1 MKKINKFILLSLFA
15 VVAVAAASSKSY
27 AVPAFARQMGIEC
40 SSCHFKQ
47 FPLLNAFGR
56 AFKAGGYI
64 MGGQSLIEGNKLSLP
79 SVLNASLVTK
89 VRYQK
94 TNGDSDPKKGTDK
107 GELQF
112 PDEAALLIGGRAAE
126 HVGFLL
132 EFATFG
138 KADTAEGQNIGTVS
152 GTDVKGLNP
161 DDTKLGDFSLFASY
175 KMPIVYD
182 VGRTKVS
189 VIPFSTDALGAA
201 YGFELLNTGAVRNV
215 RLTEHRKE
223 VSAQQYLGTDGAAT
237 GIAFVAAYDTGFVN
251 VSQWAPVHGNNDNS
265 FLNYFRVAATP
276 QVAGWD
282 LGVGAQVWSGSST
295 GTFGGTEAAGTTK
308 KAEAWALDAQAQG
321 EVASMSLAVNISYA
335 VAAKTTDTKNIFNS
349 NARDKSATAIAAE
362 LGVLSDTYVSLAYRT
377 ADNGKATNSTDD
389 ATALGLKYMLA
400 QNVQL
405 SLNHTIYSGDAN
417 KNNRG
422 GKGDQL
428 STLMIFAAF

>member
-1 MKKINKFILLSLFA
+1 MNKINKFILLSLFA
-15 VVAVAAASSKSY
+15 AVAVVAASSKSY
-27 AVPAFARQMGIEC
+27 AVPAFARQMGVEC

-56 AFKAGGYI
+56 AFKAGGFI

-79 SVLNASLVTK
+79 TTLNASLVTK

-138 KADTAEGQNIGTVS
+138 AADTGSGDVTGTKADTGS
-152 GTDVKGLNP
+152 
-161 DDTKLGDFSLFASY
+161 GDFSLFASY

-182 VGRTKVS
+182 VSGSKLS

-237 GIAFVAAYDTGFVN
+237 GVAFVAAYDTGFVN
-251 VSQWAPVHGNNDNS
+251 ISQWAPVHGSNDNS
-265 FLNYFRVAATP
+265 FLNYLRVAATP
-276 QVAGWD
+276 QVGNWD
-282 LGVGAQVWSGSST
+282 LGIGAQMWSGSTT
-295 GTFGGTEAAGTTK
+295 GTFGGTEVAGTIK
-308 KAEAWALDAQAQG
+308 KAEAWAVDAQAQG
-321 EVASMSLAVNISYA
+321 EVNAMSLVVNMSYG
-335 VAAKTTDTKNIFNS
+335 VAPATSTGGTTNIFNTS
-349 NARDKSATAIAAE
+349 SAGDKKALAVAAE
-362 LGVLSDTYVSLAYRT
+362 LGVLPDAYISLAYRT
-377 ADNGKATNSTDD
+377 ADNGKATDSSDN
-389 ATALGLKYMLA
+389 AAAFGLKYMLA

-417 KNNRG
+417 KNNKG
-422 GKGDQL
+422 GAGDQL

>member
-1 MKKINKFILLSLFA
+1 MCKTWKFARILLITAF
-15 VVAVAAASSKSY
+15 VVTTISVKSY
-27 AVPAFARQMGIEC
+27 AVPAFARQMSVEC
-40 SSCHFKQ
+40 SACHFKQ

-56 AFKAGGYI
+56 TFKAGGFI
-64 MGGQSLIEGNKLSLP
+64 MGGQSLIEGDKLSLP
-79 SVLNASLVTK
+79 NVLNASLVTK

-94 TNGDSDPKKGTDK
+94 TNGDSNPKKGTDK
-107 GELQF
+107 GEFQF
-112 PDEAALLIGGRAAE
+112 PDEAALLIGGKAAE

-138 KADTAEGQNIGTVS
+138 AANTGSGEVTSGTPDKADTGS
-152 GTDVKGLNP
+152 
-161 DDTKLGDFSLFASY
+161 GDFSLFASY

-182 VGRTKVS
+182 VGRSKVS
-189 VIPFSTDALGAA
+189 VIPFSTDALGAS

-251 VSQWAPVHGNNDNS
+251 ISQWAPVHGNNDNS
-265 FLNYFRVAATP
+265 FLNYFRIAATP
-276 QVAGWD
+276 QIGDWD
-282 LGVGAQVWSGSST
+282 LGMGGQMWSGETT
-295 GTFGGTEAAGTTK
+295 GTFGDTEAAGTTK
-308 KAEAWALDAQAQG
+308 KADAWAVDAQAQG
-321 EVASMSLAVNISYA
+321 EVASMSLAVNVSYA
-335 VAAKTTDTKNIFNS
+335 VAAKTTDTTNIFNS
-349 NARDKSATAIAAE
+349 STAGDKKAMAVAAE

-417 KNNRG
+417 KNNKG
-422 GKGDQL
+422 GAGDQL

>member
-1 MKKINKFILLSLFA
+1 MCKTWKFARILLITAFVITAIS
-15 VVAVAAASSKSY
+15 VKSY
-27 AVPAFARQMGIEC
+27 AVPAFARQMGVEC
-40 SSCHFKQ
+40 SACHFKQ

-56 AFKAGGYI
+56 TFKAGGFI
-64 MGGQSLIEGNKLSLP
+64 MGGQSLIEGDKLSIP
-79 SVLNASLVTK
+79 NVLNASLVTK

-94 TNGDSDPKKGTDK
+94 TNGDSNPKKGTDK
-107 GELQF
+107 GEFQF
-112 PDEAALLIGGRAAE
+112 PDEAALLIGGKAAE

-138 KADTAEGQNIGTVS
+138 AANTGSGEVTPGTPDKADTGS
-152 GTDVKGLNP
+152 
-161 DDTKLGDFSLFASY
+161 GDFSLFASY

-182 VGRTKVS
+182 LAGAKVS

-251 VSQWAPVHGNNDNS
+251 ISQWAPVHGNNDNS
-265 FLNYFRVAATP
+265 FLNYLRVAATP

-282 LGVGAQVWSGSST
+282 LGMGAQMWSGETT
-295 GTFGGTEAAGTTK
+295 GTFGDTEAAGTTK
-308 KAEAWALDAQAQG
+308 KADAWAVDGQAQG
-321 EVASMSLAVNISYA
+321 EVASMPLAVNVSYA
-335 VAAKTTDTKNIFNS
+335 VAAKTTDTTNIFNS
-349 NARDKSATAIAAE
+349 STAGDKKAMAVAAE
-362 LGVLSDTYVSLAYRT
+362 LGVLHDTYVSLAYRT

-405 SLNHTIYSGDAN
+405 SFNHTIYSGDAN
-417 KNNRG
+417 KNNKG
-422 GKGDQL
+422 GAGDQL